1 MEDRVNGRASEG
13 RGLGGFVEGFWQSGT
28 EEGYTQGQLDLDLD
42 LDMDMD
48 MEWIRAERLEK
59 SWRASEREGG

>member
-1 MEDRVNGRASEG
+1 ME
-13 RGLGGFVEGFWQSGT
+13 GLWQSGT

-42 LDMDMD
+42 MDMDMD